1 MRVSVLVVAAV
12 LSSSAIADSCVTMDG
27 STVINRCQAC
37 MELTFRALSPPSEQ
51 AAGIFTGEPRSVRIE
66 AGGRAILQ
74 GSDRWAIT
82 DLKTCR
88 DH

>member
-1 MRVSVLVVAAV
+1 
-12 LSSSAIADSCVTMDG
+12 
-27 STVINRCQAC
+27 